1 MRRLLLLLC
10 GALAVVIAAEFCVGQ
25 GSTGEIGP
33 VAAIRP
39 AGASPAGASDPGAP
53 MPEDT
58 DLAQSMA
65 VILDRPLFAGDRR
78 PVPGDPAAPAA
89 AGVPRLA
96 GIIMAPGQAA
106 AIFQQA
112 KGSKPVVARPGESVG
127 EWEVTAIAAN
137 GVSLRKADTEMIL
150 TPQFVDGHTTAAP
163 AVTQQPASRWV
174 AAAATGLLR
183 ARWSNPQLQ
192 P

>member
-10 GALAVVIAAEFCVGQ
+10 GALVAAIAAEFSLGHREA
-25 GSTGEIGP
+25 GEIGP
-33 VAAIRP
+33 AAAIRP
-39 AGASPAGASDPGAP
+39 AGAAAPGVSRAA
-53 MPEDT
+53 DT
-58 DLAQSMA
+58 DLARWLA

-78 PVPGDPAAPAA
+78 PVAGASAAAA

-96 GIIMAPGQAA
+96 GIIMAPDHAA

-112 KGSKPVVARPGESVG
+112 KGAKPLVAGPGDSVG
-127 EWEVTAIAAN
+127 EWVVSTIAAD
-137 GVSLRKADTEMIL
+137 GVSLRKADARITL
-150 TPQFVDGHTTAAP
+150 TPQFDDGHTAVASAA
-163 AVTQQPASRWV
+163 AQHPASRWV
-174 AAAATGLLR
+174 AAAPTGLLR